1 MLWHPDKFTQYF
13 GDILHEVMGH
23 PQTADRHSPSLRW
36 CSASGEEVKGSS
48 SDSKESAL
56 IILKIFKIGPRAHHV
71 SRNAGLLRPE
81 PRAQQATQHQ
91 GHQPGGQPSRGLV
104 GQPPRHE

>member
-1 MLWHPDKFTQYF
+1 MAPGQVHAVLRGHLAR
-13 GDILHEVMGH
+13 GDG
-23 PQTADRHSPSLRW
+23 PPADSRVRHSPSLRW